1 MSHQPQQ
8 GPSGF
13 FGHLGDFV
21 ARYRWLVVA
30 VWIVFVGVSLI
41 GARQVKGELVS
52 GGINVPGSES
62 NRGETVLA
70 DEFDRRPTR
79 TAAAIFLSDKFVVT
93 DQQYRD
99 AVEKALKNVEGVEG
113 VGRILSFYT
122 TGLQR
127 LVSEDQHT
135 TYAVINLNGDEEE
148 AKALIPKIRDELRR
162 DLSADIKEA
171 YIIGFPAV
179 SYDIS
184 QGSAEDLHHAEL
196 TSLPLTLF
204 LLLLVFGTVVAS
216 GLPVMLGAAAV
227 VTALGLLYLV
237 ALRMETSVF
246 AMNTASMIGL
256 GLGIDFS
263 LLMVSRYREELAKG
277 RTPHRATVR
286 TVETA
291 GKSIV
296 FSGLTVMAGLSVMLL
311 YDLVLVRSI
320 AMGMLLVAGLA
331 VIGAVTLL
339 PALMCLF
346 GRQVNAFNLIPW
358 NKPGVPQQAGTG
370 KWHAWS
376 LLVMRYPWVFLFL
389 SVGLLAAMSWPAKD
403 MNAIGAGGPQGVGK
417 EAESRKGFEVL
428 SHAFPIGEVAPISI
442 IIQTKKNDG
451 VFDPSNREGIF
462 KLTKDLE
469 ADPRVARVESVA
481 NLNPNLTLEQFK
493 GVTPEQ
499 LVGADPRQRALI
511 AQYININRAKD
522 TYHISVISKFAEVA
536 PETTDLVKEIRT
548 NFFPQTRELR
558 GSEMMVTGQSALTL
572 DYRDELFGQFP
583 KLVGLVLLVT
593 YFVLLL
599 FFHSLILPLKAILMN
614 LIGITASYGFLVMV
628 FEWGIL
634 DDILGFE
641 HLGRLTMFPPV
652 ILFSILFGLSTDYEV
667 FLLSRVKEIFE
678 RDKKKLDDQYQG
690 RHEGEEYNRKLDE
703 INEHSV
709 AEGLERTAGI
719 ITAAGLIMIVVFGAF
734 SLGQV
739 LVVKELGIGLAMAV
753 LLDSTIIRVIMVPVS
768 MKLMGHLNWWMP
780 KALDW
785 IPHIREGGDDDEEEE
800 AQRGHTSTGYAK
812 FCGRCGAVLPARARF
827 CGRCGRVLPE
837 RVAAQ
842 AGMPVGAGVAVGM
855 GGMSH
860 MGANSND
867 TMMSDMQNF
876 QHGDQY
882 AQGAGALA
890 PPGQGGMRRIPI
902 LLRLGRTEQRAWL
915 NLRDCTVEKDPASPN
930 VPVVS
935 VEGLD
940 VRPVPGQDA
949 PEIQIRN
956 ARIRY

>member
-1 MSHQPQQ
+1 VSHQPQHS
-8 GPSGF
+8 PGF
-13 FGHLGDFV
+13 FAALGDFV
-21 ARYRWLVVA
+21 ARFRWLVLA
-30 VWIVFVGVSLI
+30 VWIVFVGVSVL

-79 TAAAIFLSDKFVVT
+79 TAAAIFTTRKFKIT

-99 AVEKALKNVEGVEG
+99 AVEKSLGNIQGVEG
-113 VGRILSFYT
+113 VGRILSFYN
-122 TGLQR
+122 TGLRR
-127 LVSEDQHT
+127 LVSEDEHT
-135 TYAVINLNGDEEE
+135 TYAVINLDGDEEE
-148 AKALIPKIRDELRR
+148 AKALVPTIRDELRR
-162 DLSADIKEA
+162 DLSADIEEA

-196 TSLPLTLF
+196 SSLPLTLF
-204 LLLLVFGTVVAS
+204 LLLLVFGTIVAS

-227 VTALGLLYLV
+227 VTALGILYLV
-237 ALRMETSVF
+237 AQRMETSIF

-263 LLMVSRYREELAKG
+263 LLMVSRFREELARG

-320 AMGMLLVAGLA
+320 ALGMLLVAGLA
-331 VIGAVTLL
+331 VLGAVTLL

-346 GRQVNAFNLIPW
+346 GRQVNSFNLIPGR
-358 NKPGVPQQAGTG
+358 KPGVPQQAGTG

-376 LLVMRYPWVFLFL
+376 LLVMRYPWLFLIL
-389 SVGLLAAMSWPAKD
+389 SVGLLSAMSWPAKD
-403 MNAIGAGGPQGVGK
+403 MNAIGAGGPQGVGH
-417 EAESRKGFEVL
+417 EAESYKGFEVL
-428 SHAFPIGEVAPISI
+428 SRAFPIGEVAPISI
-442 IIQTKKNDG
+442 IVRTNKADG
-451 VFDPSNREGIF
+451 AFDPANREGIF

-469 ADPRVARVESVA
+469 ADPRIARVESIA
-481 NLNPNLTLEQFK
+481 NLNPTLTIDEFK
-493 GVTPEQ
+493 AITPEQ
-499 LVGADPRQRALI
+499 LIGADPRQRGFI
-511 AQYININRAKD
+511 AQYLNIDRARD

-536 PETTDLVKEIRT
+536 PETTDLVNDIRT
-548 NFFPQTRELR
+548 RFFPAIRELR
-558 GSEMMVTGQSALTL
+558 DSEMLVTGQTALTL

-583 KLVGLVLLVT
+583 VLVGMVLLVT

-614 LIGITASYGFLVMV
+614 LIGISASYGFLVMV

-634 DDILGFE
+634 DSILGFE
-641 HLGRLTMFPPV
+641 HLGRLTMFPPI

-667 FLLSRVKEIFE
+667 FLLSRVKEIYE
-678 RDKKKLDDQYQG
+678 KEKHKLDQQFGPNAVHDAA
-690 RHEGEEYNRKLDE
+690 YNRRLDE

-734 SLGQV
+734 SLGHV
-739 LVVKELGIGLAMAV
+739 LVVKELGVGLAMAV

-785 IPHIREGGDDDEEEE
+785 IPHIREGGDEEDDEIVGG
-800 AQRGHTSTGYAK
+800 ARPAPGQAR

-827 CGRCGRVLPE
+827 CGRCGRVLSAPRE
-837 RVAAQ
+837 YAQ
-842 AGMPVGAGVAVGM
+842 VGAPVGVGAGVGGGGETMMGGALGAPHGDWGRQAAGQAMMPPAGM
-855 GGMSH
+855 GL
-860 MGANSND
+860 
-867 TMMSDMQNF
+867 
-876 QHGDQY
+876 Y
-882 AQGAGALA
+882 
-890 PPGQGGMRRIPI
+890 RIPI
-902 LLRLGRTEQRAWL
+902 VLRIGRTEQRAWL
-915 NLRDCTVEKDPASPN
+915 NLRDCQVEKDPNLPN
-930 VPVVS
+930 IPVIAVD
-935 VEGLD
+935 GLD
-940 VRPVPGQDA
+940 VRAMQGQDP

>member
-1 MSHQPQQ
+1 VSHQPQ
-8 GPSGF
+8 PHHSPGF
-13 FGHLGDFV
+13 FAALGDFV
-21 ARYRWLVVA
+21 ARFRWLVLA
-30 VWIVFVGVSLI
+30 VWIIFVGVSVL

-62 NRGETVLA
+62 NRGEQILA

-79 TAAAIFLSDKFVVT
+79 TAAAIFTSTKFKVT
-93 DQQYRD
+93 DPQYR
-99 AVEKALKNVEGVEG
+99 AGVEQALDRVRGVEG
-113 VGRILSFYT
+113 VDRILSFYT
-122 TGLQR
+122 TGLER
-127 LVSEDQHT
+127 LKSKDETT
-135 TYAVINLNGDEEE
+135 TYAVINLAGDEEE
-148 AKALIPKIRDELRR
+148 AKALIPKIRDELHR
-162 DLSADIKEA
+162 DLSADIDEA

-196 TSLPLTLF
+196 SSLPLTLF
-204 LLLLVFGTVVAS
+204 LLLMVFGTIVAS

-237 ALRMETSVF
+237 ALRMETSIF

-263 LLMVSRYREELAKG
+263 LLMVSRYREELARG

-296 FSGLTVMAGLSVMLL
+296 FSGLTVMLGLSVMLL

-320 AMGMLLVAGLA
+320 ALGMLLVAGLA
-331 VIGAVTLL
+331 VLGAVTLL

-346 GRQVNAFNLIPW
+346 GRQVNSFNLIPW
-358 NKPGVPQQAGTG
+358 SKPGAQQQAGTG

-376 LLVMRYPWVFLFL
+376 LLVMRYPWPFLFL
-389 SVGLLAAMSWPAKD
+389 SVGLLLAMSWPAKD
-403 MNAIGAGGPQGVGK
+403 MNAIGAGGPQGVGE

-428 SHAFPIGEVAPISI
+428 SRAFPVGEVAPISI
-442 IIQTKKNDG
+442 IIKTNKTDG
-451 VFDPSNREGIF
+451 VFDPVNREGVF
-462 KLTKDLE
+462 RLTQQLAEE
-469 ADPRVARVESVA
+469 ADRVARVESVA
-481 NLNPNLTLEQFK
+481 NLNPSLTLEQFK
-493 GVTPEQ
+493 AITPEQ

-511 AQYININRAKD
+511 AQYVNIDRNRD
-522 TYHISVISKFAEVA
+522 IYHVVVISNFAEVA
-536 PETTDLVKEIRT
+536 PETTDLVKDIRT
-548 NFFPQTRELR
+548 KIVPGIRELR
-558 GSEMMVTGQSALTL
+558 NAEVMVTGQSALTL

-583 KLVGLVLLVT
+583 LLVGMVLLVT

-634 DDILGFE
+634 DSILGFE

-667 FLLSRVKEIFE
+667 FLLSRVKEIYE
-678 RDKKKLDDQYQG
+678 RDKARLDAQYG
-690 RHEGEEYNRKLDE
+690 PNAVHDAEYNRKLDE

-709 AEGLERTAGI
+709 AEGLEKTAGI

-734 SLGQV
+734 ALGHV

-785 IPHIREGGDDDEEEE
+785 IPHIREGGDEEEDE
-800 AQRGHTSTGYAK
+800 VVAGRPAPGQAR

-827 CGRCGRVLPE
+827 CGRCGRVLSSP
-837 RVAAQ
+837 RDYPQPVA
-842 AGMPVGAGVAVGM
+842 VGAGVAAAYGGETVM
-855 GGMSH
+855 GGAIGQPRQDWGRQAAGQAMMPPAA
-860 MGANSND
+860 MGL
-867 TMMSDMQNF
+867 
-876 QHGDQY
+876 H
-882 AQGAGALA
+882 
-890 PPGQGGMRRIPI
+890 RIPI
-902 LLRLGRTEQRAWL
+902 VLRIGRNEHRAWL
-915 NLRDCTVEKDPASPN
+915 NLRDCQIEKDPNLPN
-930 VPVVS
+930 VPVVAID
-935 VEGLD
+935 GLD
-940 VRPVPGQDA
+940 VYPMPGQDP

>member
-1 MSHQPQQ
+1 MSHQPQPQ
-8 GPSGF
+8 HSPGAF
-13 FGHLGDFV
+13 AALGDFV
-21 ARYRWLVVA
+21 ARFRWLVLA
-30 VWIVFVGVSLI
+30 VWIVFVGVSVL

-62 NRGETVLA
+62 NRGEAILA
-70 DEFDRRPTR
+70 DEFDRRPTK
-79 TAAAIFLSDKFVVT
+79 TAAAIFTSKKFKVT
-93 DQQYRD
+93 DPEYRE
-99 AVEKALKNVEGVEG
+99 AVEQAVQRVQDVEGVD
-113 VGRILSFYT
+113 RILTFYT
-122 TGLQR
+122 TGLRR
-127 LVSEDQHT
+127 LVSADERT
-135 TYAVINLNGDEEE
+135 TYAVINLKGDEEE

-162 DLSADIKEA
+162 DISVNIDEA

-184 QGSAEDLHHAEL
+184 QGSAEDLERAEL
-196 TSLPLTLF
+196 SSLPLTLF
-204 LLLLVFGTVVAS
+204 LLLMVFGTIVAS

-227 VTALGLLYLV
+227 VTALGILYLV
-237 ALRMETSVF
+237 ALRMETSIF

-263 LLMVSRYREELAKG
+263 LLMVSRFREELAKG

-320 AMGMLLVAGLA
+320 ALGMLLVAGLA
-331 VIGAVTLL
+331 VLGAVTLL

-358 NKPGVPQQAGTG
+358 SKPGAQQKAGTG

-376 LLVMRYPWVFLFL
+376 LLVMRYPWPFLIL

-403 MNAIGAGGPQGVGK
+403 MNAIGAGGPQGVG
-417 EAESRKGFEVL
+417 ENAESRKGFELL
-428 SHAFPIGEVAPISI
+428 SKGFPVGEVAPISI
-442 IIQTKKNDG
+442 IIRTNKTDG
-451 VFDPSNREGIF
+451 GFDPANREGVF
-462 KLTKDLE
+462 KFTQELAEDTH
-469 ADPRVARVESVA
+469 RVARVESIA
-481 NLNPNLTLEQFK
+481 NLNPNLSLEQFK
-493 GVTPEQ
+493 GVTPDQ
-499 LVGADPRQRALI
+499 LIGADPRQRALI
-511 AQYININRAKD
+511 KQYLNIDSTKD
-522 TYHISVISKFAEVA
+522 IYHVVVISNFAEVA
-536 PETTDLVKEIRT
+536 PETTDLVKDIRT
-548 NFFPQTRELR
+548 KILPGIREFR
-558 GSEMMVTGQSALTL
+558 GAEFMVTGQSALTL

-614 LIGITASYGFLVMV
+614 LIGISASYGFMVMV

-634 DDILGFE
+634 DKVLGFE

-667 FLLSRVKEIFE
+667 FLLSRVKEIYE
-678 RDKKKLDDQYQG
+678 RDKHKLDLQYG
-690 RHEGEEYNRKLDE
+690 PNAVHDAAYNHKLDE

-709 AEGLERTAGI
+709 AEGLEMTAGI

-734 SLGQV
+734 SLGHV

-785 IPHIREGGDDDEEEE
+785 IPHIREGGDEEEDE
-800 AQRGHTSTGYAK
+800 VIAGGRPAPGQAR

-827 CGRCGRVLPE
+827 CGRCGRVLSAPRE
-837 RVAAQ
+837 YAQ
-842 AGMPVGAGVAVGM
+842 MGAPVGVGAGMGASDTVMGDVLGAPRQDWGRQAAGQAMMPPAGM
-855 GGMSH
+855 GL
-860 MGANSND
+860 
-867 TMMSDMQNF
+867 
-876 QHGDQY
+876 Y
-882 AQGAGALA
+882 
-890 PPGQGGMRRIPI
+890 RIPI
-902 LLRLGRTEQRAWL
+902 VLRIGRTEHRAWL
-915 NLRDCTVEKDPASPN
+915 NLRDCQVEKDPNLPN
-930 VPVVS
+930 VPVIS
-935 VEGLD
+935 VDGLD
-940 VRPVPGQDA
+940 VRPMAGQDP

>member
-1 MSHQPQQ
+1 MRHQPQ
-8 GPSGF
+8 PPHAPGF
-13 FGHLGDFV
+13 FSHLGEFV
-21 ARYRWLVVA
+21 ARFRWLVLA
-30 VWIVFVGVSLI
+30 VWIVFVGISVL

-62 NRGETVLA
+62 NRGEAILA

-79 TAAAIFLSDKFVVT
+79 TAAAIFTSAKFKVP

-99 AVEKALKNVEGVEG
+99 GVDQAVKRIQEVEGVDR
-113 VGRILSFYT
+113 VVTFYT
-122 TGLQR
+122 SGLRR
-127 LVSEDQHT
+127 LVAEDEHT
-135 TYAVINLNGDEEE
+135 TYAVINLKGDEEE
-148 AKALIPKIRDELRR
+148 AKALIPKIREELHR
-162 DLSADIKEA
+162 DLSKDLDEA

-196 TSLPLTLF
+196 SSLPLTLF

-227 VTALGLLYLV
+227 VTALGILYLV
-237 ALRMETSVF
+237 AQRMETSIF

-277 RTPHRATVR
+277 RTPHMATVK

-291 GKSIV
+291 GTSIV

-320 AMGMLLVAGLA
+320 ALGMLLVAGLA
-331 VIGAVTLL
+331 VLGAVTLL

-346 GRQVNAFNLIPW
+346 GRQVNAFNLIPGR
-358 NKPGVPQQAGTG
+358 KPGQKRQAGTG
-370 KWHAWS
+370 VWHSWS
-376 LLVMRYPWVFLFL
+376 LMVMKYPWPFLFL
-389 SVGLLAAMSWPAKD
+389 SVGLLAAMSWPARD
-403 MNAIGAGGPQGVGK
+403 MNAIGAGGPQGVGE
-417 EAESRKGFEVL
+417 EAESRKGFELL
-428 SHAFPIGEVAPISI
+428 SKSFPIGEVAPISI
-442 IIQTKKNDG
+442 IIKLNKQDAA
-451 VFDPSNREGIF
+451 FEPSNREGVF
-462 KLTKDLE
+462 KLTQEL
-469 ADPRVARVESVA
+469 ADDKTRVARVESIA
-481 NLNPNLTLEQFK
+481 NLRPDLTLEQFK
-493 GVTPEQ
+493 AVTPEQ
-499 LVGADPRQRALI
+499 LVGTDPRQRALI
-511 AQYININRAKD
+511 AQYVNLDRTKD
-522 TYHISVISKFAEVA
+522 MYHVVVISNFAEVA
-536 PETTDLVKEIRT
+536 PETTDLVKDIRT
-548 NFFPQTRELR
+548 KIVPGIREFR
-558 GSEMMVTGQSALTL
+558 GAEVMVTGQSALTL

-634 DDILGFE
+634 DKILGFE

-667 FLLSRVKEIFE
+667 FLLSRVKEIYE
-678 RDKKKLDDQYQG
+678 HQKHKLDEQFGPNAVHDAA
-690 RHEGEEYNRKLDE
+690 YNHKLDE

-734 SLGQV
+734 SLGHV
-739 LVVKELGIGLAMAV
+739 LVVKELGIGLSMAV

-785 IPHIREGGDDDEEEE
+785 IPTISEPPSDDLEDE
-800 AQRGHTSTGYAK
+800 APHGARGIPGQAR

-827 CGRCGRVLPE
+827 CGRCGRVLSAP
-837 RVAAQ
+837 RDFPQ
-842 AGMPVGAGVAVGM
+842 QMPVGAGVGMQGYGGGDTVMGDVLGAPRQDWGRQAAAQAMMPPAGM
-855 GGMSH
+855 GL
-860 MGANSND
+860 
-867 TMMSDMQNF
+867 
-876 QHGDQY
+876 Y
-882 AQGAGALA
+882 
-890 PPGQGGMRRIPI
+890 RIPI
-902 LLRLGRTEQRAWL
+902 VLRIGRTEYSAWL
-915 NLRDCTVEKDPASPN
+915 NMRDCQVEKDPNRPN
-930 VPVVS
+930 VPTIAVD
-935 VEGLD
+935 GLD
-940 VRPVPGQDA
+940 VYPMPGQDP